1 MPACAIA
8 QLLLR
13 PNCLGHYH
21 LLMWLILDNLDSFGG
36 FLETVIFIGHTG
48 GAFYAGFV
56 TTNVEIQKHA

>member
-1 MPACAIA
+1 
-8 QLLLR
+8 
-13 PNCLGHYH
+13 
-21 LLMWLILDNLDSFGG
+21 MWLILDNLDSFGG